1 MAKRNNKLE
10 QIQPNKYFIGG
21 SLLAAGVSAIAPTV
35 ISKGKQLLFG
45 NINKELVSS
54 IENQNQQIAG
64 LQVST
69 GSLDN
74 IQNQWG
80 STNFGS
86 SFSQSDIGSNGLF
99 SNRATREYN
108 RLLQEQNAARQSAIQ
123 ALSQAALSTEN
134 QLDSNIIANTAAY
147 GGSINIKPSKRG
159 TFTAEATKR
168 GKSVQAFASQ
178 VLANKE
184 NYTPA
189 MVKKANFARNASKW
203 KHEDGGP
210 IFNPFTKT
218 WYADD
223 QKTKLGSRYNH
234 DFGYTEYTKDGFAVN
249 YTPNGREINRR
260 KGRQTPHI
268 SGKGRNAQEQAYFD
282 TDKVFTD
289 STKVKA
295 NRYGLNPNVL
305 ASRLAREGID
315 PAIEEYNR
323 SGGKSLI
330 SGYNDGVSGSLWGLD
345 DFGSNIRSGAT
356 TLIEPWINWED
367 EEFENEKG
375 RLTQS
380 AYFPGGWSDAMSGVA
395 AELKGKRDRMAKKF
409 PKLTQDELDIAA
421 LAAYNQGEQKT
432 INDIKTKGIKSVSRY
447 KPFINIKA
455 LGGDLNNDFSNGVT
469 IIGNGGS
476 HEENPFEGVQFGI
489 DQNGTPNLVEEGEVI
504 FNDYVYSDR
513 IKVPKSVKNKYKLGN
528 NKDMTFAQAA
538 RKLSKESE
546 ERPNDPLSKAGLEI
560 GLSRLAQEQ
569 EALKLQKQ
577 DMQKGNKFLKGG
589 DLRYAPVLGNTIGLL
604 ANVFN
609 KPDYSRANAIER
621 AAREASMYTPVSFT
635 PIGTKLSFTPSDRN
649 WQVNKLQSQNAATR
663 SALRNSISPSTN
675 AALLAADYNA
685 GIGLG
690 DLMERAQRYDQ
701 EQLQKVAAFNRET
714 DMANSEMG
722 LKVAMANQQAQQS
735 ANQIR
740 LNGITTAIGMRDEI
754 DARRNAALSANLS
767 GLMTS
772 LGNVGIDSYNQ
783 RQAGLTQLNSG
794 IPLTVK
800 PDGVTQEEWEE
811 YLRLRDS
818 HPEWYSNNVIN

>member
-10 QIQPNKYFIGG
+10 QIQPNQYAIGG
-21 SLLAAGVSAIAPTV
+21 ALLAAGISALAPTV

-64 LQVST
+64 LQVAT

-99 SNRATREYN
+99 SNKATREYN
-108 RLLQEQNAARQSAIQ
+108 RLLQEQNAARQTAIQ

-203 KHEDGGP
+203 KHKDGGRIDFSTYKP
-210 IFNPFTKT
+210 VFNRNFIPENMEQLQ
-218 WYADD
+218 DS
-223 QKTKLGSRYNH
+223 L
-234 DFGYTEYTKDGFAVN
+234 
-249 YTPNGREINRR
+249 INREFGPSQR
-260 KGRQTPHI
+260 AALL
-268 SGKGRNAQEQAYFD
+268 S
-282 TDKVFTD
+282 
-289 STKVKA
+289 S
-295 NRYGLNPNVL
+295 VL
-305 ASRLAREGID
+305 HE
-315 PAIEEYNR
+315 
-323 SGGKSLI
+323 SGGKTNAKSGQFRGIAQWSKERHPNTEDLGEQIHYLIESSLDPSSPNWSDGGDGAPYI
-330 SGYNDGVSGSLWGLD
+330 QRAIDGYNAFWNP
-345 DFGSNIRSGAT
+345 NIGPYNAT
-356 TLIEPWINWED
+356 MYYN
-367 EEFENEKG
+367 KG
-375 RLTQS
+375 YIRPKERQ
-380 AYFPGGWSDAMSGVA
+380 ARVNRAVEAGNMYNIM
-395 AELKGKRDRMAKKF
+395 KGKK
-409 PKLTQDELDIAA
+409 
-421 LAAYNQGEQKT
+421 
-432 INDIKTKGIKSVSRY
+432 
-447 KPFINIKA
+447 KA
-455 LGGDLNNDFSNGVT
+455 LGGNLNNDFSNGVT
-469 IIGNGGS
+469 IVGNGGS

-513 IKVPKSVKNKYKLGN
+513 IKVPKSIRNKYKLGN
-528 NKDMTFAQAA
+528 KEMTFAQAA
-538 RKLSKESE
+538 KKIAKESE

-577 DMQKGNKFLKGG
+577 DIQKGNKFLKGG
-589 DLRYAPVLGNTIGLL
+589 DLRYAPVIGNAIGLL

-649 WQVNKLQSQNAATR
+649 WQINKLQSQNAATR

-714 DMANSEMG
+714 DIANSEMG
-722 LKVAMANQQAQQS
+722 LKAAMANQQAQQS

-740 LNGITTAIGMRDEI
+740 LNGITAAIGMRDEI

-818 HPEWYSNNVIN
+818 HPEWYSNNKINS

>member
-21 SLLAAGVSAIAPTV
+21 SLLAAGVSALAPTV

-64 LQVST
+64 LQVAT

-108 RLLQEQNAARQSAIQ
+108 RLLQEQNAVGQSAIQ

-203 KHEDGGP
+203 KHEDGGRIDFSTYKP
-210 IFNPFTKT
+210 VFNRSFIPENMEQLQ
-218 WYADD
+218 DS
-223 QKTKLGSRYNH
+223 L
-234 DFGYTEYTKDGFAVN
+234 
-249 YTPNGREINRR
+249 INREFGPSQR
-260 KGRQTPHI
+260 AALL
-268 SGKGRNAQEQAYFD
+268 S
-282 TDKVFTD
+282 
-289 STKVKA
+289 S
-295 NRYGLNPNVL
+295 VL
-305 ASRLAREGID
+305 HE
-315 PAIEEYNR
+315 
-323 SGGKSLI
+323 SGGKTNAKNGQFRGIAQWSKERHPNTEDLGKQIHYLIESSLDPSSPNWSDGGDGAPYI
-330 SGYNDGVSGSLWGLD
+330 QRAIDGYNAFWNP
-345 DFGSNIRSGAT
+345 NIGPYNAT
-356 TLIEPWINWED
+356 MYYN
-367 EEFENEKG
+367 KG
-375 RLTQS
+375 YIRPKDKQ
-380 AYFPGGWSDAMSGVA
+380 ARVNRAVEAGNMYNIM
-395 AELKGKRDRMAKKF
+395 KGKK
-409 PKLTQDELDIAA
+409 
-421 LAAYNQGEQKT
+421 
-432 INDIKTKGIKSVSRY
+432 
-447 KPFINIKA
+447 KA

-469 IIGNGGS
+469 IVGNGGS
-476 HEENPFEGVQFGI
+476 HEENPFGGVQFGI

-504 FNDYVYSDR
+504 FNGYVYSDR
-513 IKVPKSVKNKYKLGN
+513 IKN
-528 NKDMTFAQAA
+528 NKGMTFAQVAKKIS
-538 RKLSKESE
+538 RESE

-589 DLRYAPVLGNTIGLL
+589 DLRYAPVIGNTIGLL

-722 LKVAMANQQAQQS
+722 LKVAMANQQAQQN
-735 ANQIR
+735 ANQTR
-740 LNGITTAIGMRDEI
+740 LNGITAAIGMRDEI

-818 HPEWYSNNVIN
+818 HPEWYSNNNINS

>member
-1 MAKRNNKLE
+1 MAKRNNKLV
-10 QIQPNKYFIGG
+10 QTQPNKYFIGG

-35 ISKGKQLLFG
+35 FSKGKQLLFG

-99 SNRATREYN
+99 SNKATREYN
-108 RLLQEQNAARQSAIQ
+108 RLLQEQNAVRQSAIQ

-159 TFTAEATKR
+159 TFTAAAKKR
-168 GKSVQAFASQ
+168 GKSVQEFASQ

-189 MVKKANFARNASKW
+189 MVKKANFARNSSKF

-260 KGRQTPHI
+260 KGRQTPYI

-295 NRYGLNPNVL
+295 KRYGLNPNVL

-345 DFGSNIRSGAT
+345 DFASNIRSGTT

-395 AELKGKRDRMAKKF
+395 AELKGRRDRMAKKF

-432 INDIKTKGIKSVSRY
+432 VNDIKTKGIKSVSRY

-455 LGGDLNNDFSNGVT
+455 LGGDLNNDFSNEVT
-469 IIGNGGS
+469 IVGNGGS

-513 IKVPKSVKNKYKLGN
+513 IKVPKSVKSKYKLGN

-538 RKLSKESE
+538 KKISKESE

-589 DLRYAPVLGNTIGLL
+589 NLRYAPVLGNTIGLL

-609 KPDYSRANAIER
+609 KPDYSRADAIER

-740 LNGITTAIGMRDEI
+740 LNGITAAIGMKDEI